1 MHTIKPEVRDSIYVH
16 IIYLLSNLS
25 KKDIKV
31 IEDIKI
37 DDLEIKEFTML
48 SQKSLEKD
56 WDNKED
62 SIYDRFL

>member
-1 MHTIKPEVRDSIYVH
+1 MHTIKLEVKDAIYAH
-16 IIYLLSNLS
+16 IIYLLSILS

-31 IEDIKI
+31 

-62 SIYDRFL
+62 GIYDKFLLG